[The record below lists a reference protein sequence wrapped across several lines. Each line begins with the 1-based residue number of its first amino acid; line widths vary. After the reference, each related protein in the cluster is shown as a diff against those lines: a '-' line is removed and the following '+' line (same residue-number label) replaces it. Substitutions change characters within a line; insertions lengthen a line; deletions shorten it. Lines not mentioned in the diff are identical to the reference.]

1 MTALAVLRG
10 ARAVMG
16 SALDRQL
23 LPIIKRVMAKHPL
36 KAADSVHLSSALWL
50 AKISNVSVT
59 FVASDANLLQA
70 AKLEDIGTI
79 NPEET

>member
-1 MTALAVLRG
+1 VLRG

>member
-1 MTALAVLRG
+1 
-10 ARAVMG
+10 MG

>member
-1 MTALAVLRG
+1 MLRG